1 MAVPIAMIS
10 APSSRT
16 SFFLSMVRQAP
27 SMEMALRLT
36 AIRP

>member
-1 MAVPIAMIS
+1 MLRAARAVPIATTS

-27 SMEMALRLT
+27 RIKVTM
-36 AIRP
+36 